1 MAAFT
6 ESLIMNELAISLK
19 IWRYYE
25 QLLIGQSIVDQTL
38 QAIVDSFVKAP
49 ELQEIKMF
57 FCMQNILEFRY
68 EHID

>member
-1 MAAFT
+1 
-6 ESLIMNELAISLK
+6 MNELAISLK